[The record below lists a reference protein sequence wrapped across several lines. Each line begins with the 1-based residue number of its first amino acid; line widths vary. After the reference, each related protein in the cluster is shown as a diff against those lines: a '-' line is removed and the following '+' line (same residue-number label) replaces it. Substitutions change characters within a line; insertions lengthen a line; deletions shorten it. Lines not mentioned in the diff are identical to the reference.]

1 MRTILFLAC
10 CILASGGAYAAA
22 GLSSFRSVSMGA
34 IAISAAAAWTAI
46 SLAMRRRKHHA
57 IGGSIRV
64 KAGPELVTQ
73 AELARAARKP
83 IADLADLEW
92 DRETVVAFEAPAEV
106 APFQDSLALA
116 GQSFDDPLRHKILD
130 RYITARFAGIATGAG
145 DLGDSARVVKAARLL
160 FEDGQG
166 ERGLELLQVA
176 SDLHPSDDAM
186 RLARFEL
193 LFLERDVQ
201 GYRRAVERFHHDRPG
216 SPQWPEIR
224 ELGRKLG
231 LEGELFRDQGVRDNA
246 FPQYGPWPGLP
257 NWIQAPWDLSG
268 EVAMAELH
276 ARMMAA
282 HPIVS
287 MASLE
292 NTRRVA

>member
-46 SLAMRRRKHHA
+46 SLAMRRRKA
-57 IGGSIRV
+57 QGIAGGFSV

-73 AELARAARKP
+73 AELARAAAKP
-83 IADLADLEW
+83 IPELADLEW
-92 DRETVVAFEAPAEV
+92 DRETVVAFEAPVEA
-106 APFQDSLALA
+106 APFQESIAPS
-116 GQSFDDPLRHKILD
+116 GHFIDDPLRHKILD
-130 RYITARFAGIATGAG
+130 RYITARFAGVATGAR
-145 DLGDSARVVKAARLL
+145 DLADSARVVKAARLL
-160 FEDGQG
+160 FEDGQAD
-166 ERGLELLQVA
+166 RGLELLQVA
-176 SDLHPSDDAM
+176 AEIYPAETAT
-186 RLARFEL
+186 RLARLEL
-193 LFLERDVQ
+193 LFLERDGQ
-201 GYRRAVERFHHDRPG
+201 GYRRAAERFQEDH
-216 SPQWPEIR
+216 SEAPQWPEIR

-231 LEGELFRDQGVRDNA
+231 LDGKLFRDQGVSNNA

-276 ARMMAA
+276 SRMMAA
-282 HPIVS
+282 HPIAS
-287 MASLE
+287 MTS
-292 NTRRVA
+292 NDNVRRVA